1 MSALKFRVLL
11 DSSQNEEVFRDIR
24 IDEKEN
30 FETFYTTILDAFGFN
45 GKQLG
50 SFYMSNDAWD
60 KGEEIGLMDMQFG
73 EENSDMLQMAETKL
87 VSKMEEKDQKMILV
101 YDFLKMWIFLIELQE
116 RTSDKVAKPEVV
128 FSIGKAPDEN
138 DKSEEFNMESE
149 EMYEESE
156 DDEFSDEFDE
166 FDEEGFSEDYGSY
179 DDDY

>member
-1 MSALKFRVLL
+1 
-11 DSSQNEEVFRDIR
+11 
-24 IDEKEN
+24 
-30 FETFYTTILDAFGFN
+30 
-45 GKQLG
+45 
-50 SFYMSNDAWD
+50 
-60 KGEEIGLMDMQFG
+60 
-73 EENSDMLQMAETKL
+73 
-87 VSKMEEKDQKMILV
+87 MEEKDQKMILV